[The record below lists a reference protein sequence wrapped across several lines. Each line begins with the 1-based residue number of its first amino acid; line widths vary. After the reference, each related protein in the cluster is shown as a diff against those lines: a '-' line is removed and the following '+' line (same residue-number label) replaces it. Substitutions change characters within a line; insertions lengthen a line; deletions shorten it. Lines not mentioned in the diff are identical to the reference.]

1 MESGKSLLAD
11 RDIENY
17 GLMSSFVQSFE
28 LIFNKNSR
36 NNLSKY
42 RKGFDLYIRK
52 RDRLSKI
59 ISDIATDLE
68 MMKHVRL
75 VQNKDIKRR
84 VKNLMQKIIDGLFID
99 PNTIQIDQRELKY
112 ENVYNG

>member
-1 MESGKSLLAD
+1 METGKNLLLE

-17 GLMSSFVQSFE
+17 GLMSRFVGHFRHTFY
-28 LIFNKNSR
+28 LDSR
-36 NNLSKY
+36 NNLNKY
-42 RKGFDLYIRK
+42 RKGFELYIRK

-59 ISDIATDLE
+59 ITDIATDLE

-84 VKNLMQKIIDGLFID
+84 VKNLMQKI
-99 PNTIQIDQRELKY
+99 
-112 ENVYNG
+112 V